1 MKNYI
6 RYEIQERKYSPN
18 VIIGIYQV
26 ENVNKKLEEKK
37 EIVLM
42 PALNKKE
49 GDKMTEK
56 VFSFLNTPKQINL
69 GLLQG
74 LSSIK

>member
-6 RYEIQERKYSPN
+6 RYEIQERKYSAN
-18 VIIGIYQV
+18 VILGVYTV

-49 GDKMTEK
+49 GDELAEK
-56 VFSFLNTPKQINL
+56 VF
-69 GLLQG
+69 GH
-74 LSSIK
+74 LSNETK